1 MKTGKMEMGE
11 QPIMSEEIQKILA
24 QEIADILGEKQVLAR
39 KQIETIVQRYGEDGA
54 RALLQETL
62 DIEASGGMLTNN
74 GTRRR
79 TIGGVF
85 FYLAIQRTQPME
97 RYQIRQNF
105 LKKTMVESG
114 EIKPSV
120 PRRFRWQPKKL
131 EELFERHGEV
141 IAVKI
146 ILTGRPGRIQHYKEM
161 IVTTMRG
168 TGVPNQFP
176 RGVPAPPNTPT
187 DYIVYI
193 SSRQWKKV
201 SEAIKNP
208 EDVLIIEGYCA
219 FDNEAKAIGVYTTAI
234 TTRLMRIAL
243 KEKQKSESLEQVD
256 GEFSNG
262 LEAEVE
268 APVRKP
274 AASKPAAAKQ
284 VAAPK
289 PQHAAPPPAPAAPAP
304 SISRDEATAMLR
316 ELYQAEDEARD
327 AMEEIKALPPSEQ
340 AGLGEALRE
349 LQRIKNDIKAIKQMY
364 PGM

>member
-1 MKTGKMEMGE
+1 MEMGDD
-11 QPIMSEEIQKILA
+11 PIMSEEIQKTLA
-24 QEIADILGEKQVLAR
+24 QEIADALGEKQVLSR
-39 KQIETIVQRYGEDGA
+39 KQIETIVERYGEDGA

-62 DIEASGGMLTNN
+62 DIEADGGMLTNN

-146 ILTGRPGRIQHYKEM
+146 VLTGRPGRIQHYKEM

-168 TGVPNQFP
+168 TGLPNQFP
-176 RGVPAPPNTPT
+176 RGVPTPPSTPT

-201 SEAIKNP
+201 SEAIKDP
-208 EDVLIIEGYCA
+208 EDALIIEGYCA
-219 FDNEAKAIGVYTTAI
+219 YDNEAKAIGVYTTAI

-243 KEKQKSESLEQVD
+243 KEKQKSESIEQGD
-256 GEFSNG
+256 EESSNG
-262 LEAEVE
+262 MEPEVE
-268 APVRKP
+268 APVRRPAPAKP
-274 AASKPAAAKQ
+274 AAVKPQA
-284 VAAPK
+284 AAPK
-289 PQHAAPPPAPAAPAP
+289 PQPIAQPTAP
-304 SISRDEATAMLR
+304 SISRDEATVMLR
-316 ELYQAEDEARD
+316 DLYNAEDNARE

-340 AGLGEALRE
+340 TGLGEALRE
-349 LQRIKNDIKAIKQMY
+349 LQHIKNDIKAIKQMY